1 MRGDVVFRVYGVS
14 SDRTDDVYLGT
25 FRTCA
30 EAEAEIVTLSA
41 REMHGENWA
50 RCYHDRGFVIRETV
64 VETDFEIPSLPKP
77 RDAWAVRTSE
87 ISNGEGVMAST
98 AVEVCR
104 RGAHGL
110 EPAASYVR
118 NLALC
123 RTFEPFRQGDR
134 ELALISRDY
143 ETTAV
148 LDLVTGEVIA
158 EEDEEDRGF
167 CPVGFYVP
175 DWWDIHDGRIIPGS
189 EHWNPDSELPSGDFG
204 FVWGCHWGDDTSWKL
219 QHLDLSHVSEGIV
232 IRSERFG
239 YLELADHGWEPAWLD
254 VDREHMA
261 PASGAPPFL
270 RVWIESGEARVGV
283 GSELRFEVGSG
294 ELERRQLRCLMRE
307 ENGPE

>member
-41 REMHGENWA
+41 REVHGENWA

-134 ELALISRDY
+134 ELADLVAKKRRAKEGAGMSRLTRSAPAAALML
-143 ETTAV
+143 ERAAQRGQNIGGLV
-148 LDLVTGEVIA
+148 AKLLELLDLYGA
-158 EEDEEDRGF
+158 ARLEEALTEANAHERVGAS
-167 CPVGFYVP
+167 PVRVALQTLIRAQGRTVP
-175 DWWDIHDGRIIPGS
+175 RPVKLTDPRLRDIVVES
-189 EHWNPDSELPSGDFG
+189 A
-204 FVWGCHWGDDTSWKL
+204 
-219 QHLDLSHVSEGIV
+219 DLSLYDALTE
-232 IRSERFG
+232 
-239 YLELADHGWEPAWLD
+239 DD
-254 VDREHMA
+254 D
-261 PASGAPPFL
+261 
-270 RVWIESGEARVGV
+270 GEA
-283 GSELRFEVGSG
+283 S
-294 ELERRQLRCLMRE
+294 
-307 ENGPE
+307 

>member
-1 MRGDVVFRVYGVS
+1 MRGDVVFRVYGVGT
-14 SDRTDDVYLGT
+14 DRTGDVYLGT
-25 FRTCA
+25 FRTRA
-30 EAEAEIVTLSA
+30 QAAAEIATLSA

-50 RCYHDRGFVIRETV
+50 RRYHDGGFVVREV
-64 VETDFEIPSLPKP
+64 EVETDFEIPSRPKP
-77 RDAWAVRTSE
+77 RDAWAVRTTE
-87 ISNGEGVMAST
+87 VRGREGVWPST

-104 RGAHGL
+104 RGEHGL

-118 NLALC
+118 NHGLY

-148 LDLVTGEVIA
+148 LDLVTGEIIA
-158 EEDEEDRGF
+158 EEDEDHRGF

-175 DWWDIHDGRIIPGS
+175 DWWDLHDGSVIPGS
-189 EHWNPDSELPSGDFG
+189 KHWSPDTEWPNGDFG

-219 QHLDLSHVSEGIV
+219 QHLDLSRVSEGIV
-232 IRSERFG
+232 TRSERFG

-254 VDREHMA
+254 VDRERTA
-261 PASGAPPFL
+261 PASKPPAFL
-270 RVWIESGEARVGV
+270 RVWIEAGEARVGV

-294 ELERRQLRCLMRE
+294 ELDRRQLRCLMRAE
-307 ENGPE
+307 SGPE